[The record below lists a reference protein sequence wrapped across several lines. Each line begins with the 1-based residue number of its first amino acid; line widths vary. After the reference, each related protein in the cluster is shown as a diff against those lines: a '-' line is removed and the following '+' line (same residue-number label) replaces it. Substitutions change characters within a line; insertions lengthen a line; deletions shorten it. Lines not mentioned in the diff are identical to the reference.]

1 VFNAPTVVV
10 ASIAVLVLIHIVRS
24 RLGDDIGDWISLLFA
39 FSPARLTPPA
49 EFAGYVLPGGEG
61 AKYWTFVTHAFL
73 HADWLHLIVN
83 SVWMLAFGSVVARH
97 LGAMRFI
104 VFSLFCAA
112 AGALTSQVVYWGT
125 LSLMIGASGAV
136 SGQMGA
142 AIRIMFAGG
151 PRLSLPSARAAERVR
166 PLSLVDTFRHKRAMM
181 FIAIWMTV
189 NVIFGLTGIG
199 APGDVSRIA
208 WEAHAGGFA
217 AGLLLFGLFSRHDV
231 A

>member
-1 VFNAPTVVV
+1 MV
-10 ASIAVLVLIHIVRS
+10 
-24 RLGDDIGDWISLLFA
+24 FA

-49 EFAGYVLPGGEG
+49 GFAGFVLPGGEG

-83 SVWMLAFGSVVARH
+83 SVWMLAFGSVVARQ
-97 LGAMRFI
+97 LGAVRFV
-104 VFSLFCAA
+104 VFSLVCAA
-112 AGALTSQVVYWGT
+112 AGALTSQMIYWGT

-142 AIRIMFAGG
+142 AIRVMFAQG
-151 PRLSLPSARAAERVR
+151 PRLHLPSGREGYSVR
-166 PLSLVDTFRHKRAMM
+166 PLGLLNTFKHKRALV
-181 FIAIWMTV
+181 FIAVWMAI
-189 NVIFGLTGIG
+189 NLIFGLLGIG

-208 WEAHAGGFA
+208 WEAHAGGFV
-217 AGLLLFGLFSRHDV
+217 AGLLLFGLFYRGDV